1 MPTRNVR
8 IFSAEDKGNAG
19 AYEINAIRKMLHAGE
34 ERHEFLSPCRIAVFG
49 TQGDIKSSEFFTASD
64 YAHLHNNGIEE

>member
-1 MPTRNVR
+1 
-8 IFSAEDKGNAG
+8 
-19 AYEINAIRKMLHAGE
+19 MLHAGE